1 LEIRIINMNLI
12 EIIEESISVL
22 RTNKLRT
29 ALSALGIIIG
39 IGSVIALMTLGQASQ
54 LSVRQRIQS
63 LGSNLLTIRPGNQQQ
78 GFLRGSNS
86 SNKTLKLSDAEAIIQ
101 SNRVTTV
108 DSVASEYSSRIQ
120 VSYERNNT
128 NVQVSGVTE
137 NYFKIRNI
145 EIDLGNS
152 ISLTDNINV
161 SKVAV
166 LGTTVVTDLFGE
178 NVNPLGKGIRING
191 ISYTVTGVT
200 KSKGAGGFNSSDE
213 AIFVPLTTAQKILF
227 GVNYIS
233 TIYVTAKS
241 EDVMEAAKNQL
252 GFFLLEL
259 HKKVSSSEADFSISS
274 QEDILETA
282 NQITGTFTT
291 LLTGIAAISL
301 VVGGIGIMNI
311 MLVTVT
317 ERTSEIGLRKALGA
331 KRKTIISQFLVE
343 SVVLTITGGL
353 IGVVAGIIT
362 SLILTKTMSLPSA
375 ISIQSIL
382 LAVTVSCVI
391 GIIFGWYPAF
401 KASKLQPIEALRY
414 E

>member
-353 IGVVAGIIT
+353 IGVVVGIIT

>member
-1 LEIRIINMNLI
+1 MNLI

-353 IGVVAGIIT
+353 IGVVVGIIT